1 MLRKT
6 LICLAGMSLLLT
18 GYAVADE
25 TANYKAIYKGVFS
38 LYEPIGIADVR
49 LVLSDINVDKPAPV
63 KKISLWVSS
72 ENFSTV
78 ERLYP
83 FRYLFNSYVQSENG
97 KTFAFEHI
105 KTGKKQKQFVG
116 LIGVQK
122 NRVELFEKKPAG
134 EILTPTETRAL
145 LNAPDIVQ
153 FQKRHQLN
161 SADKPLTDLTEH
173 PIDRLTLLEKVR
185 EQVRKREKSRD
196 YFVTSGNKLMIYR
209 VGSMTDA
216 EWGGNKAVKLKI
228 EAFKATKTA
237 GAGGQYEGIKSDS
250 QDENEIYLHAPVY
263 AWFSADQQAV
273 PYKFVNRHAVGEFI
287 IELSGD
293 SKTQQQLALRQSAKR

>member
-6 LICLAGMSLLLT
+6 LKCLVGMSLLLT
-18 GYAVADE
+18 GFAVAGE
-25 TANYKAIYKGVFS
+25 EANYKATYKGVFS
-38 LYEPIGIADVR
+38 LYEPIGIADVK
-49 LVLSDINVDKPAPV
+49 LVLSDVEIDKSSTV

-72 ENFSTV
+72 ENFSTI

-83 FRYLFNSYVQSENG
+83 FRYLFNSYVKPDNG
-97 KTFAFEHI
+97 QTFAFEHI

-122 NRVELFEKKPAG
+122 DRVELFEKKPAG
-134 EILTPTETRAL
+134 EILTPSETRAL
-145 LNAPDIVQ
+145 LNEPNVSE
-153 FQKRHQLN
+153 FQKRHQLKN
-161 SADKPLTDLTEH
+161 ADKPLTDLEKQ

-209 VGSMTDA
+209 VGTMVSS
-216 EWGGNKAVKLKI
+216 EWQNAGQKNKAIKVKI
-228 EAFKATKTA
+228 EAFKATATELGKPPENSVNV
-237 GAGGQYEGIKSDS
+237 QE
-250 QDENEIYLHAPVY
+250 DENDIYLHAPVY

-273 PYKFVNRHAVGEFI
+273 PYKFVNRHAIGEFI
-287 IELSGD
+287 IELSG
-293 SKTQQQLALRQSAKR
+293 SLKKEPKLALRGK